1 MRDAADRKETGP
13 WVAPIH
19 VDDVPDSG
27 RHVVLQADETV
38 RTALA
43 TYAGLRAVPSASA
56 SFDVRRHGRSGLHV
70 TGEVRATVGQL
81 CVVSLE
87 PMESEILEPVDVV
100 FKPVGDAAPSGGSG
114 TTVPAAT
121 GQDDP
126 PEPLVDGTADLGAL
140 ATEFLILGIDP
151 YPRKADAVLQV
162 PANGPPDEGPFAA
175 LARLKGTPRAEK

>member
-56 SFDVRRHGRSGLHV
+56 SFDIRRHGRSGLHV

-87 PMESEILEPVDVV
+87 PMESEIVELVDVV
-100 FKPVGDAAPSGGSG
+100 FRPAADSPPSGSAAPPDPGASN
-114 TTVPAAT
+114 
-121 GQDDP
+121 DDP
-126 PEPLVDGTADLGAL
+126 PEPLVNGTADLGAL

-151 YPRKADAVLQV
+151 YPRKADAVFRA
-162 PANGPPDEGPFAA
+162 PPNGPPDEGPFAA
-175 LARLKGTPRAEK
+175 LARLKSASRKEK